1 MLKAYKYRLYPSK
14 AQSLLLEQT
23 LETCRRWYN
32 DCLAERKE
40 AYENEKRS
48 VGKFEQLR
56 KVKELKQCNPYA
68 SNVHSHILQTV
79 VQDLDKAFQAFF
91 RRVRAGETAGYPRFK
106 GKNRFDSF
114 GLKEYRNG
122 FKIDGRRLKVSG
134 IGRLRVRWHRPIE
147 GEIKT
152 VRIRRQAGK
161 WYACF
166 ACEVCEPPLQP
177 TGQSVGV
184 DVGIHHLLATSD
196 NEVVGNPRW
205 YRKAQAKLRILQ
217 RRVSRRTKGGSNRSK
232 VVLALQRQHEYIA
245 NSRKD
250 FLNKVAH
257 SLIARYDFIALED
270 LQIKGMV
277 RNRRLSKSILDAG
290 WGYLK
295 QRLIDKAVEA
305 GRQVVLVNPAYTSK
319 TCSSC
324 GMLFEGLSLA
334 DRWIE
339 CSCGLSMDRDV
350 NAALNVLWVGQTHWG
365 KSTDNSLRLPQEAP
379 PLYRTCGSVQ
389 VRRQGSVTNGQ
400 SGVKYRN

>member
-14 AQSLLLEQT
+14 AQQLLLEQT

-32 DCLAERKE
+32 ACLAERKE
-40 AYENEKRS
+40 AYENERRS

-56 KVKELKQCNPYA
+56 RVRELKQSNPYA
-68 SNVHSHILQTV
+68 TNVHSHIIQIV

-91 RRVRAGETAGYPRFK
+91 RRIKAGETPGYPRFK
-106 GKNRFDSF
+106 GRNRFDSF
-114 GLKEYRNG
+114 GLKEYGNG
-122 FKIDGRRLKVSG
+122 FKMDGRRLKLSG

-166 ACEVCEPPLQP
+166 ACEVNEQPLPP
-177 TGQSVGV
+177 TGQCVGV
-184 DVGIHHLLATSD
+184 DVGIHHLVATSD
-196 NEVVGNPRW
+196 HEVIENPRW
-205 YRKAQAKLRILQ
+205 YRIAQAKLRILQ
-217 RRVSRRTKGGSNRSK
+217 RRVSRRTEGGSNRRK
-232 VVLALQRQHEYIA
+232 AVLALQRQHEYIA
-245 NSRKD
+245 NSRQD

-257 SLIARYDFIALED
+257 ALIARYDFIALED
-270 LQIKGMV
+270 LKINGMV

-295 QRLIDKAVEA
+295 QRLADKAVEA
-305 GRQVVLVNPAYTSK
+305 GRQVILVNPSYTSK

-324 GMLFEGLSLA
+324 GVLFEGLSLA

-339 CSCGLSMDRDV
+339 CACGLSMDRDV
-350 NAALNVLWVGQTHWG
+350 NAALNTLARARSASVLWVGQTHWG
-365 KSTDNSLRLPQEAP
+365 KSTDNSLRLPHEAP
-379 PLYRTCGSVQ
+379 PL
-389 VRRQGSVTNGQ
+389 
-400 SGVKYRN
+400 

>member
-32 DCLAERKE
+32 ACLAERKE

-48 VGKFEQLR
+48 VGKIEQLR
-56 KVKELKQCNPYA
+56 QVKELKLSNPYA
-68 SNVHSHILQTV
+68 SSVHSHILQIV
-79 VQDLDKAFQAFF
+79 VQDLDKAYQAFF
-91 RRVRAGETAGYPRFK
+91 RRVKAGEKAGYPRFK

-114 GLKEYRNG
+114 GLKEYGNG
-122 FKIDGRRLKVSG
+122 FKIDGRRLKLSG

-152 VRIRRQAGK
+152 VRIRRQGGK

-166 ACEVCEPPLQP
+166 VCEVSEQPLPP
-177 TGQSVGV
+177 TGQCVGV
-184 DVGIHHLLATSD
+184 DVGVHHLLATSD
-196 NEVVGNPRW
+196 HEVVDNPRW
-205 YRKAQAKLRILQ
+205 YRNAQAKLRILQ
-217 RRVSRRTKGGSNRSK
+217 RRVSRRKMGGSNRRK
-232 VVLALQRQHEYIA
+232 AVLTLQRQHKYIA

-270 LQIKGMV
+270 LQISGMV
-277 RNRRLSKSILDAG
+277 RNRHLSKSILDAG

-295 QRLIDKAVEA
+295 QRLVDKAVEA
-305 GRQVVLVNPAYTSK
+305 GHQVFLVNPFYTSK

-324 GMLFEGLSLA
+324 GALFGGLSLA

-350 NAALNVLWVGQTHWG
+350 NAALNILRVGQTHWG
-365 KSTDNSLRLPQEAP
+365 KSTDNSLGLPQEAP
-379 PLYRTCGSVQ
+379 PLQRTPAPANCGRGDSSVQ
-389 VRRQGSVTNGQ
+389 V
-400 SGVKYRN
+400 

>member
-14 AQSLLLEQT
+14 AQQLFLEQT
-23 LETCRRWYN
+23 VETCRRWYN
-32 DCLAERKE
+32 TCLAERKE

-48 VGKFEQLR
+48 VSKFEQLR
-56 KVKELKQCNPYA
+56 KVRELKQSNPDA
-68 SNVHSHILQTV
+68 ENVHSHILQIV
-79 VQDLDKAFQAFF
+79 VQDLDKASQSFF
-91 RRVRAGETAGYPRFK
+91 RRVKAGETAGYPRFK

-114 GLKEYRNG
+114 GLKEYGNG
-122 FKIDGRRLKVSG
+122 FKIEGRRLKLSG
-134 IGRLRVRWHRPIE
+134 IGRLRVRWYRTIE

-166 ACEVCEPPLQP
+166 ACEVNEQPLQL
-177 TGQSVGV
+177 TGQCVGV
-184 DVGIHHLLATSD
+184 DVGVHHLLATSD
-196 NEVVGNPRW
+196 NEVVDNPRW
-205 YRKAQAKLRILQ
+205 YRNAQAKLRILQ
-217 RRVSRRTKGGSNRSK
+217 RTVSRRAKGGSNRRK
-232 VVLALQRQHEYIA
+232 AVLALQCQHEYIA

-250 FLNKVAH
+250 FLNRLAH

-277 RNRRLSKSILDAG
+277 RNRHLSKSILDAG

-295 QRLIDKAVEA
+295 QRLADKAVEA
-305 GRQVVLVNPAYTSK
+305 GRQLVLVNPSYTSK

-324 GMLFEGLSLA
+324 GVLFEGLSLA

-350 NAALNVLWVGQTHWG
+350 NAALNTLAWARSARVLWVGQTHWG
-365 KSTDNSLRLPQEAP
+365 ESTDNSLRLPQEAP
-379 PLYRTCGSVQ
+379 PL
-389 VRRQGSVTNGQ
+389 
-400 SGVKYRN
+400 